1 MKKMAHTV
9 FSIRFFLLLLV
20 VIVLI
25 AGVPFH
31 GVAAGAS
38 PYFSERSSFSVLI
51 NGLEFPYRTCS
62 VFLLPGE
69 EVSVQV
75 PPDKSDRTY
84 TTTASQNLIQTQST
98 RSWRVKAPQDPGI
111 STVLISEDG
120 TGEKLKINV
129 FVLVPFEKIKNGQL
143 NGYPIGEYPLK
154 PFLGLKI
161 YEPPRG
167 FVEVTRENEDT
178 FIFPHFQ
185 LKQFLCKQESG
196 YPKYLVV
203 REKLLLKLELL
214 LEKVNENGIAADS
227 IFVMSGYRTP
237 AYNRAIGNV
246 MYSRHLWGGAAD
258 IYIDQ
263 QPKDG
268 YMDDLNKDGV
278 INYKDAKVL
287 YDTVNQL
294 YGKKFYVPFIGGLG
308 LYMKTKN
315 HGPYIHVDV
324 RGTQA
329 RW

>member
-1 MKKMAHTV
+1 M
-9 FSIRFFLLLLV
+9 FFAFRSSLLLFM
-20 VIVLI
+20 ITVLI
-25 AGVPFH
+25 AGAPRP
-31 GVAAGAS
+31 GVAAGAN
-38 PYFSERSSFSVLI
+38 PYSSERTSYSVLF

-69 EVSVQV
+69 EVSARV

-84 TTTASQNLIQTQST
+84 TITASKGLIQTQAPGRWS
-98 RSWRVKAPQDPGI
+98 VKAPPDPGM
-111 STVLISEDG
+111 STVMISEDG
-120 TGEKLKINV
+120 TGEKVTINI
-129 FVLVPFEKIKNGQL
+129 FVLVPFEGVKNGQL

-161 YEPPRG
+161 YETPRG
-167 FVEVTRENEDT
+167 FIEVTRENEDIY
-178 FIFPHFQ
+178 IFPHFQ
-185 LKQFLCKQESG
+185 LKQFLCKQESS
-196 YPKYLVV
+196 YPKYVV
-203 REKLLLKLELL
+203 LREKLLLKLELL
-214 LEKVNENGIAADS
+214 LEKLNENGIAADTF
-227 IFVMSGYRTP
+227 FVMSGYRTP

-263 QPKDG
+263 EPRDG

-278 INYKDAKVL
+278 INYKDAMVL

-294 YGKKFYVPFIGGLG
+294 YGKKYYVPFIGGLG
-308 LYMKTKN
+308 LYMKTKK

>member
-1 MKKMAHTV
+1 MTHKI
-9 FSIRFFLLLLV
+9 FSIRFSLLLV
-20 VIVLI
+20 MVIVLI
-25 AGVPFH
+25 AGVPCH
-31 GVAAGAS
+31 DVVAGVNS
-38 PYFSERSSFSVLI
+38 YSSERSSFPLLI
-51 NGLEFPYRTCS
+51 NGQEYPYRICS

-69 EVSVQV
+69 EVSAQV

-84 TTTASQNLIQTQST
+84 TITASQSFIQTHTT
-98 RSWRVKAPQDPGI
+98 RSWSFKAPLDPGI

-120 TGEKLKINV
+120 TGKTVKINV
-129 FVLVPFEKIKNGQL
+129 FVLVPFERVKKGQL
-143 NGYPIGEYPLK
+143 NSYLIGEYPLK
-154 PFLGLKI
+154 PFLGRKI

-167 FVEVTRENEDT
+167 FVEVTRENEN
-178 FIFPHFQ
+178 IYISPHFQ
-185 LKQFLCKQESG
+185 LKQFLCKQESS
-196 YPKYLVV
+196 YPKYLVL

-227 IFVMSGYRTP
+227 FFVMSGYRTP

-263 QPKDG
+263 EPRDG
-268 YMDDLNKDGV
+268 YMDDLNRDGV

-287 YDTVNQL
+287 YDTVHQL
-294 YGKKFYVPFIGGLG
+294 SGKNFYIPFIGGLG
-308 LYMKTKN
+308 LYLKTKN